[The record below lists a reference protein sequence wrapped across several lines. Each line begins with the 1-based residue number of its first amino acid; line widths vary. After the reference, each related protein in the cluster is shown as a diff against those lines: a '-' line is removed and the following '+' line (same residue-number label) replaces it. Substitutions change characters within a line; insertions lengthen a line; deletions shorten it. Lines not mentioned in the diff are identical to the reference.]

1 MFGLTTVRASVS
13 MKHITADVILR
24 NLIKFPTTYQ
34 VSRWTLSDVENS
46 RPRKHW
52 PRKRSLYITPKAL
65 RFFLLLLSKQFCL
78 CFSLFVFFQYFHASR
93 HGNLQNKTTFP
104 VRICHKIATKM
115 PQKDKNSILQLEM
128 LSGNFFQWRM
138 DRSTTLINGSHRHF
152 RLQLLSE

>member
-1 MFGLTTVRASVS
+1 MGSPIVIQNSSNPSSRKMFRLDTVRVSVS

-52 PRKRSLYITPKAL
+52 PRKRSLYITRKAL

-93 HGNLQNKTTFP
+93 WMGKCRRQWLNFKECWFSLLMGTCKTRQQFP
-104 VRICHKIATKM
+104 VCICQQNCHKNASK
-115 PQKDKNSILQLEM
+115 
-128 LSGNFFQWRM
+128 G
-138 DRSTTLINGSHRHF
+138 
-152 RLQLLSE
+152 